1 MNTVFSVILV
11 AGAIVLIY
19 ELLMRSG
26 RGTGSET
33 IRAEVHQ
40 RWKIEVHRLIE
51 ESPLPSGDGNSRLTQ
66 QSGPDPEPNDSV
78 TLSPTNAADRSLC
91 PACGAIITAND
102 ERCPSC
108 EIAFVT
114 DGSQKWT
121 LPAVGPADGIYLP
134 STEVRE

>member
-11 AGAIVLIY
+11 AGVIVLIY

-33 IRAEVHQ
+33 LRAEVHQ
-40 RWKIEVHRLIE
+40 RWKNEVHRLIE
-51 ESPLPSGDGNSRLTQ
+51 ESPLPSGDENSRLTQ
-66 QSGPDPEPNDSV
+66 QPGPHPEPNESV
-78 TLSPTNAADRSLC
+78 TRSPTNPADRSHC
-91 PACGAIITAND
+91 PACGASITAND

-108 EIAFVT
+108 EIAFVA

-121 LPAVGPADGIYLP
+121 LPAVGPADGIFLP
-134 STEVRE
+134 PTEVRK